1 MKCNSCG
8 KEIQSDFKMCPYCGA
23 TVETE
28 QETAFISLP
37 VEAYE
42 EPDEEVY
49 EESRKERKAR
59 LKREAQEQQEQEEDD
74 AEEYGNDEE
83 DEYYEIPLKK
93 ILIIAA
99 AIIVIAGLGIGGYFM
114 FFANPLTA
122 STKTIEA
129 GETVDP
135 LDLVS
140 LKSSAEDKYTISVS
154 QNNIDASKVGDY
166 TVVYK
171 LEKTDG
177 GKSATKTFTFKVV
190 DTTAPVIS
198 VADSIVVPL
207 DGTFHISDYASVTDN
222 ADGIMDASGIVVEG
236 TVNTASAGTYPITLS
251 ISDASGNKASVG
263 INAVVEDM
271 GDPGSFMSKIDGS
284 WYNEDTGLVIAFS
297 SDAAYTLDVGNYQ
310 SEGFGTGVL
319 TFTSVSS
326 VLTKATATWAY
337 KGYYT
342 DNNDNIVYE
351 DVVSQTVKIDTGAS
365 GDDLITVDLGFGDGP
380 MDFTY
385 LYN

>member
-23 TVETE
+23 AVETE

-177 GKSATKTFTFKVV
+177 GKSSTKTFTFKVV

>member
-1 MKCNSCG
+1 MKCSSCG

-23 TVETE
+23 AVETE

-37 VEAYE
+37 VEAYD

-59 LKREAQEQQEQEEDD
+59 LKREAQEQQDEDD
-74 AEEYGNDEE
+74 DSEEYGNDDE

-93 ILIIAA
+93 ILIIVA
-99 AIIVIAGLGIGGYFM
+99 AIIVLAGLGIGGYFM

-129 GETVDP
+129 GDTVDP

-171 LEKTDG
+171 LQKTDG
-177 GKSATKTFTFKVV
+177 GKSSTKTFTFKVV

-207 DGTFHISDYASVTDN
+207 NSTFRISESASVTDN
-222 ADGIMDASGIVVEG
+222 ADGIMDASGITVDG
-236 TVNTASAGTYPITLS
+236 TLNTASAGTYPITLS
-251 ISDASGNKASVG
+251 ISDAAGNKASVG
-263 INAVVEDM
+263 IKAVVEDM
-271 GDPGSFMSKIDGS
+271 GDADSFMTKIKGS

-297 SDAAYTLDVGNYQ
+297 SDGTYKLDVGNYQ
-310 SEGFGTGVL
+310 SEGFGTGL
-319 TFTSVSS
+319 LSFTSVNST
-326 VLTKATATWAY
+326 LTKATATWGY

-342 DNNDNIVYE
+342 DNNENIVYE
-351 DVVSQTVKIDTGAS
+351 NVVSQTVKIDTGAS
-365 GDDLITVDLGFGDGP
+365 GDDLITVDLGFGDGA